1 MAENVHDRLLKR
13 LKDKNIEIE
22 DFKDILKDVKK
33 IKYGL
38 NWEEHTEDIE
48 GRIKNSKLTLKEEED
63 LCINYGYDYTDNI
76 LIEGDNLTSLL
87 TMRDE
92 GKKVDVIYIDPP
104 YNTGNKFAYNDK
116 IVDSEDSFR
125 HSKWLSFMEKRLKI
139 ARDLM
144 FDDGVIFISIDDNE
158 QANLKLLMDEVFGE
172 KNFVANVVV
181 ENNPKGR
188 RNSKYFSY
196 SHEYLLVYGKNKTI
210 LPEFKDT
217 IIPYNNG
224 KQLED
229 DIGAYKHGRRVLVGK
244 STNPEVIDLN
254 SDKNYDVL
262 YNFESNTITKLNRDV
277 NGNYI
282 NFSISLL
289 QKNEKIYKNINSR
302 TGNINY
308 ATLTWDKFND
318 LFQSN
323 DLIFKDNTVYQKIR
337 NIETRIKSLLSK
349 QSTGGVDLLNESSGR
364 LLREM
369 LNNDTFIFPKNINL
383 IKEIIKLID
392 NKSVTILD
400 FFAGSGTTGH
410 AVLELN
416 KEDGG
421 SRSFI
426 LCNNNENNICKNIT
440 YERIK
445 SVIKGYT
452 TSKGVRIEGIKAN
465 LKYLKTD
472 VDETGLEWE

>member
-289 QKNEKIYKNINSR
+289 QKE
-302 TGNINY
+302 
-308 ATLTWDKFND
+308 
-318 LFQSN
+318 
-323 DLIFKDNTVYQKIR
+323 
-337 NIETRIKSLLSK
+337 
-349 QSTGGVDLLNESSGR
+349 
-364 LLREM
+364 
-369 LNNDTFIFPKNINL
+369 
-383 IKEIIKLID
+383 
-392 NKSVTILD
+392 
-400 FFAGSGTTGH
+400 
-410 AVLELN
+410 
-416 KEDGG
+416 
-421 SRSFI
+421 
-426 LCNNNENNICKNIT
+426 
-440 YERIK
+440 
-445 SVIKGYT
+445 
-452 TSKGVRIEGIKAN
+452 
-465 LKYLKTD
+465 
-472 VDETGLEWE
+472 